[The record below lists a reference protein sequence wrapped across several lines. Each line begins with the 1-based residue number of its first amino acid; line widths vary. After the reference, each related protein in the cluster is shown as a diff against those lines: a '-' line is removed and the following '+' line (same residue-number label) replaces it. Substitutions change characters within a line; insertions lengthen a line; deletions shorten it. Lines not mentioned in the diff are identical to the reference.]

1 MKPED
6 NIILITGS
14 SGRIGSAVMDRLTGR
29 FSDVIGFDRKAVSP
43 PPPGCTHIPVDITS
57 DDSVQEGL
65 RVLRDHHGAHIASVV
80 HLAAYYDFLG
90 KPSPRYDQ
98 ITVEGTRRLLRGLRE
113 GGFEVEQFIFSS
125 TMLVHRPGE
134 PGEFLTEDWP
144 LGPTWAYPE
153 SKVRTEEVIRAERG
167 EMPAVILRF
176 AGVYDDVCHSPPLAH
191 QIQRIYEGQLAGH
204 LYSGEPSHGQAFLHL
219 EDAIDAIERA
229 VEGRAQLPPE
239 STFLIGEP
247 ETLSYDELQH
257 TFMRLLHKKSSET
270 HNVPGL
276 IAKVGAWAQDLIPGQ
291 DSFIKPWMIDRAND
305 HYALDIT
312 RARTVLGWEPRHALR
327 QSLPKMV
334 AALEADPVGWY
345 REHGLEPPAS
355 LKSKADHAA
364 QGGASAAGGRMPGAA
379 AEPNTR
385 APSEHAPVD
394 TDTSGLEHKLEHAH
408 GGDTAAATAATE
420 TALVQSCHMHA
431 CPMHPE
437 VCQSSPGNCPRCG
450 TTLEPA
456 ETAGA
461 AQAAEYS
468 CPMHPEVV
476 ASEPGRCPRCGMAL
490 ELRTVTSDV
499 HGEHHENHAH
509 DEHAGHQHAMS
520 GEGGEDKATEYTC
533 PMHSEIVRS
542 EPGSCPKCGMTLVP
556 RDAGGGG
563 HAAHGHDGGDMMV
576 ESHRNMLWPYYISMM
591 LGLWLLTSPF
601 TLGYM
606 SDFVPDANQLRVMAD
621 RGLPSFE
628 LRNLLMSWSDVISG
642 ILVIVFSVLSADPSR
657 RNPWA
662 QWANAFVGLWL
673 MFAPLVFWTPL
684 PAAYANG
691 TLVGGLVI
699 ALAVLIPM
707 MPGMSM
713 AGMMGKPDVP
723 PGWAYCPSTWLQRM
737 PIGVLALIGFLI
749 ARVLGAYQLG
759 HINTVWEPFF
769 VGSGDMQGVMNGTED
784 IITSDVSKAWPIAD
798 GALGGIVYMLEL
810 VMVWMAGKD
819 RWRTMPWMVLGLA
832 ILILPLG
839 VVSIYFVIIQPIVI
853 GTWCTLCLIA
863 ALAMAVMIPYSLN
876 EFVAMSQF
884 LVWSRKQGKP
894 FWRTFWTGDAMD
906 GGSDDT
912 AIGLVGTPREQ
923 WAQATRGVTYPWT
936 LLLSIAIGVW
946 LTFTRVTF
954 DSVGAMVDSDHLVGL
969 LVVTFSIIALAEVGR
984 ATRFINIP
992 FGIWLIAAPWLL
1004 DGIASSLAVWNSVIC
1019 GVLLIALA
1027 IPRGKI
1033 RDSYAGWDRY
1043 IV

>member
-1 MKPED
+1 MKPKK
-6 NIILITGS
+6 NIVLVTGS
-14 SGRIGSAVMDRLTGR
+14 NGRIGEAVMQRLTGR
-29 FSDVIGFDRKAVSP
+29 FSDVVGFDRKAPAP

-57 DDSVQEGL
+57 DDSVREGL
-65 RVLRDHHGAHIASVV
+65 RVLREHHGTHIAAVV

-90 KPSPRYDQ
+90 KPSPKYDE
-98 ITVEGTRRLLRGLRE
+98 ITVEGTRRLLRMLRE
-113 GGFEVEQFIFSS
+113 GTGRMLRGAREGFAVEQFIFAS

-134 PGEFLTEDWP
+134 PGVFLTEDSP
-144 LGPTWAYPE
+144 IGPTWAYPE

-167 EMPAVILRF
+167 EIPAVILRF

-191 QIQRIYEGQLAGH
+191 QMKRIYERQLAGH
-204 LYSGEPSHGQAFLHL
+204 LYSGETSHGQAFIHL
-219 EDAIDAIERA
+219 DDVVDAIERA
-229 VEGRAQLPPE
+229 IEHRAKLPPE
-239 STFLIGEP
+239 AAILIGEP

-257 TFMRLLHKKSSET
+257 TFSRLIRDESWET
-270 HNVPGL
+270 HNVPGP
-276 IAKVGAWAQDLIPGQ
+276 IAKAGAWVQDHIPGQ
-291 DSFIKPWMIDRAND
+291 DPFIKPWMIDRAND

-312 RARTVLGWEPRHALR
+312 RARTLLDWEPRHSLR
-327 QSLPKMV
+327 QTLPKMV
-334 AALEADPVGWY
+334 AALQADPFGWY

-355 LKSKADHAA
+355 LTKTKTAEYAVPQVTEQSDHTDHPEHASASGHDHAHAGDAHPATPAAEAASA
-364 QGGASAAGGRMPGAA
+364 QGC
-379 AEPNTR
+379 
-385 APSEHAPVD
+385 
-394 TDTSGLEHKLEHAH
+394 
-408 GGDTAAATAATE
+408 
-420 TALVQSCHMHA
+420 QMHA

-437 VCQSSPGNCPRCG
+437 VCQSSPGNCPRCD
-450 TTLEPA
+450 TTLEPVA
-456 ETAGA
+456 PPSP
-461 AQAAEYS
+461 QAVEYI

-476 ASEPGRCPRCGMAL
+476 ASKPGSCPKCGMTL
-490 ELRTVTSDV
+490 MPRTAPSDGHSG
-499 HGEHHENHAH
+499 HGDMTPASQ
-509 DEHAGHQHAMS
+509 AV
-520 GEGGEDKATEYTC
+520 EYTC

-542 EPGSCPKCGMTLVP
+542 EPGSCPKCGMVLVP
-556 RDAGGGG
+556 RGTRIDELAG
-563 HAAHGHDGGDMMV
+563 HGGDMMV
-576 ESHRNMLWPYYISMM
+576 ESHRNMLWPYYLSMM
-591 LGLWLLTSPF
+591 LGFWLLTSPF

-606 SDFVPDANQLRVMAD
+606 SDFAPDANQLRVMVE

-628 LRNLLMSWSDVISG
+628 LRNLLMTWSDVISG
-642 ILVIVFSVLSADPSR
+642 ILVIVFSALSADTWR

-684 PAAYANG
+684 PEAYANG

-723 PGWAYCPSTWLQRM
+723 SGWAYCPSTWLQRM

-759 HINTVWEPFF
+759 HIDSVWEPFF
-769 VGSGDMQGVMNGTED
+769 VGGSEMAGGMNGTEL

-876 EFVAMSQF
+876 EFVAMGQF

-912 AIGLVGTPREQ
+912 SKGLVATPREQ
-923 WAQATRGVTYPWT
+923 FAQATRGVTYPWT
-936 LLLSIAIGVW
+936 LLLSIAIGIW
-946 LTFTRVTF
+946 LTFTRLSF
-954 DSVGAMVDSDHLVGL
+954 DSFGAMTDSDHLVGL

-984 ATRFINIP
+984 AIRFINIP
-992 FGIWLIAAPWLL
+992 FGAWLIAAPWLL
-1004 DGIASSLAVWNSVIC
+1004 DGIVSPLAVWNSVIC
-1019 GVLLIALA
+1019 GVLLIVLA

-1033 RDSYAGWDRY
+1033 KESYAGWDRY

>member
-1 MKPED
+1 MAPKGD
-6 NIILITGS
+6 IVLITGAA
-14 SGRIGSAVMDRLTGR
+14 GRIGDAVMQRLKQR
-29 FSDVIGFDRKAVSP
+29 FDNVVGFERKAPSP
-43 PPPGCTHIPVDITS
+43 PPPDCVYIPVDLTS
-57 DDSVQEGL
+57 DDSVREGL
-65 RVLRDHHGAHIASVV
+65 RVLRAHHGGRIASVI
-80 HLAAYYDFLG
+80 HLAAYFDFLG
-90 KPSPRYDQ
+90 KPSPKYDQ
-98 ITVEGTRRLLRGLRE
+98 VTVEGTRRLLRGLRE

-134 PGEFLTEDWP
+134 PGQFITEDWP
-144 LGPTWAYPE
+144 LEPTWAYPE
-153 SKVRTEEVIRAERG
+153 SKVRTEKLIRAERG
-167 EMPAVILRF
+167 DIPAVLLRF

-191 QIQRIYEGQLAGH
+191 QIQRIYERQLAGH
-204 LYSGEPSHGQAFLHL
+204 LYSGETSHGQAYLHL
-219 EDAIDAIERA
+219 EDAVDAIERA
-229 VEGRAQLPPE
+229 VERRGQLPPE
-239 STFLIGEP
+239 SVFLIGEP

-257 TFMRLLHKKSSET
+257 TFMRLIRGESSET
-270 HNVPGL
+270 HNVPGP
-276 IAKVGAWAQDLIPGQ
+276 IAKVGAWAQGLLPGEQ
-291 DSFIKPWMIDRAND
+291 FIKPWMIDRAND
-305 HYALDIT
+305 HYALNIS
-312 RARTVLGWEPRHALR
+312 RARDVLGWEPRHTLR
-327 QSLPKMV
+327 KSLPKMV
-334 AALEADPVGWY
+334 AALQADPLGWY
-345 REHGLEPPAS
+345 REHGLELPAS
-355 LKSKADHAA
+355 LEKKEETPARSETVAA
-364 QGGASAAGGRMPGAA
+364 PG
-379 AEPNTR
+379 
-385 APSEHAPVD
+385 
-394 TDTSGLEHKLEHAH
+394 
-408 GGDTAAATAATE
+408 
-420 TALVQSCHMHA
+420 CHLHS

-450 TTLEPA
+450 TALEPA
-456 ETAGA
+456 ETADA
-461 AQAAEYS
+461 AEAAEYT

-476 ASEPGRCPRCGMAL
+476 ASEPGRCPKCGMAL
-490 ELRTVTSDV
+490 ESRSVPSEAQ
-499 HGEHHENHAH
+499 GEHHAH
-509 DEHAGHQHAMS
+509 DEHREPDAQDAHAGHRHARP
-520 GEGGEDKATEYTC
+520 GGGQATEYTC

-542 EPGSCPKCGMTLVP
+542 EPGSCPKCGMPLVP
-556 RDAGGGG
+556 RDAGGNG
-563 HAAHGHDGGDMMV
+563 HAGHGHDGGDMMV
-576 ESHRNMLWPYYISMM
+576 ESHRNMLWPHYLNLM

-606 SDFVPDANQLRVMAD
+606 SDFAPDANQLRVMAERD
-621 RGLPSFE
+621 LAPFE

-642 ILVIVFSVLSADPSR
+642 VLVIVFSALSADAWR

-673 MFAPLVFWTPL
+673 LFAPLVFWTPL
-684 PAAYANG
+684 PEAYANG
-691 TLVGGLVI
+691 TLVGALVI
-699 ALAVLIPM
+699 ALSVLIPM

-749 ARVLGAYQLG
+749 SRILGAYQLG
-759 HINTVWEPFF
+759 HLDGVWEPFF
-769 VGSGDMQGVMNGTED
+769 AGVGEKQGVMNGTET

-798 GALGGIVYMLEL
+798 GALGAIVYTLEL
-810 VMVWMAGKD
+810 VMVWMAGKT

-876 EFVAMSQF
+876 EFVAMGQF
-884 LVWSRKQGKP
+884 LAWSRKQGMP

-912 AIGLVGTPREQ
+912 AKGLVATPREQ
-923 WAQATRGVTYPWT
+923 WSQATRGVTYPWT

-954 DSVGAMVDSDHLVGL
+954 DSAGAMADSDHLVGL

-1004 DGIASSLAVWNSVIC
+1004 DGIASPLAVWNGVIC
-1019 GVLLIALA
+1019 GLLLIALA

-1033 RDSYAGWDRY
+1033 KDSYAGWDRY